1 MSNALLTEEEV
12 TLLRNE
18 LETAQNPL
26 FFYDGDCDGLT
37 SFLLLYRLHYRGKG
51 IGLTST
57 ARALDEKFVRKVQE
71 LQPDK
76 IFILDIPTVTQE
88 FIDQTKKPTFWIDHH
103 PPLQRTNVHY
113 FNPRLK
119 DPEAYV
125 PTSRMAWQVSQKE
138 EDLWI
143 ATAGCMGD
151 FHLPDFLDTFIAKY
165 PQFLTQKEDLPTM
178 LFKRPVGRL
187 VKFFFFI
194 QKGPQAEVRRSVKVL
209 TRIQSVEEIFQQTT
223 AQGKYLFKRFEQIN
237 QKYSVLLKQAKKAVT
252 KNKLILFNYTEDQW
266 SFTANVANELSGL
279 YPQKIV
285 LIVRKKSGEMK
296 CSLRGKKVSQPLQK
310 ALLGIEGYGGGH
322 PDACGAVIKEKDWE
336 SFLGQFK
343 KAIGEEEII
352 NTGNNQYR

>member
-37 SFLLLYRLHYRGKG
+37 SFLLLYRMHYRGKG

-88 FIDQTKKPTFWIDHH
+88 FIDQTKKPMFWIDHH

-119 DPEAYV
+119 DPDAYV

-151 FHLPDFLDTFIAKY
+151 FHLPDFLETFIAKY
-165 PQFLTQKEDLPTM
+165 PQFLTLKEDLATM

-223 AQGKYLFKRFEQIN
+223 AQGKYLMKRFEQIN
-237 QKYSVLLKQAKKAVT
+237 QKYNVLLKQAKKTVM
-252 KNKLILFNYTEDQW
+252 KSKLILFNYTEDQW
-266 SFTANVANELSGL
+266 SFTANIANELSGL

-296 CSLRGKKVSQPLQK
+296 CSLRGKNVSQPLQK

-336 SFLGQFK
+336 RFLEQFK
-343 KAIGEEEII
+343 EATEEEIT
-352 NTGNNQYR
+352 NSNKQN